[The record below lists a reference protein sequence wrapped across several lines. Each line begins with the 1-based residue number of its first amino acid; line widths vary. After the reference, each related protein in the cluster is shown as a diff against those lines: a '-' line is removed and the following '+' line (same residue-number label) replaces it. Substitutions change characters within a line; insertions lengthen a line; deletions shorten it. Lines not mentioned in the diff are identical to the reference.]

1 MTRIAVI
8 GAHGKVGQQILHLL
22 YDAGHESVGVIRNP
36 DHAEDIVRLGGEP
49 LVHDL
54 EDTTPEAFAEAL
66 GHVDGMVFTAGAG
79 PDSGPER
86 KRTVDL
92 GASVLSQKAAA
103 IVGVQHFV
111 QVSAIGVDEPLPEDT
126 EEGWKAYVEAKR
138 DADKALRAS
147 DLDWTIIRP
156 GRLTDDPAEGRVS
169 LGPEVSR
176 GDVTRGDVA
185 AVVAACLDEPASIGR
200 QWNLVGGDTPVAE
213 AVTSAGADES

>member
-138 DADKALRAS
+138 DADAALRDS
-147 DLDWTIIRP
+147 GLDYTILRP
-156 GRLTDDPAEGRVS
+156 GGLTDDEGTGTIT
-169 LGPEVSR
+169 LGTSVEKGSIPR
-176 GDVTRGDVA
+176 ADVA
-185 AVVAACLDEPASIGR
+185 ATVIAALAQPTSIAKTWEIVSGPTPIEDAVA
-200 QWNLVGGDTPVAE
+200 Q
-213 AVTSAGADES
+213 GA

>member
-36 DHAEDIVRLGGEP
+36 DHAEDIIRLGSEP

-54 EDTTPEAFAEAL
+54 ENSTPEAFAEAL

-79 PDSGPER
+79 PDSGPDR
-86 KRTVDL
+86 KKTVDL

-111 QVSAIGVDEPLPEDT
+111 QISAIGVDEPLPEET
-126 EEGWKAYVEAKR
+126 EAGWKAYVEAKR
-138 DADKALRAS
+138 DADAALRNS
-147 DLDWTIIRP
+147 GLDWTILRP
-156 GRLTDDPAEGRVS
+156 GGLTADEGTGEIT
-169 LGPEVSR
+169 LGTSVEKGNIPR
-176 GDVTRGDVA
+176 ADVA
-185 AVVAACLDEPASIGR
+185 ATVIAVLAHPTSIGKT
-200 QWNLVGGDTPVAE
+200 WEIVSGTTPIDE
-213 AVTSAGADES
+213 AVAHGA

>member
-36 DHAEDIVRLGGEP
+36 EHAEDIVRLGSEP

-79 PDSGPER
+79 PDSGPDR

-92 GASVLSQKAAA
+92 GASVLSQRAAA
-103 IVGVQHFV
+103 LSGVQHFV
-111 QVSAIGVDEPLPEDT
+111 QISAIGVDEPLPDDT
-126 EEGWKAYVEAKR
+126 EAGWKAYVEAKR
-138 DADKALRAS
+138 DADAALRDSGLAY
-147 DLDWTIIRP
+147 TILRP
-156 GRLTDDPAEGRVS
+156 GGLTNDEGIGRIT
-169 LGPEVSR
+169 LGTAVEKGSIPR
-176 GDVTRGDVA
+176 ADVA
-185 AVVAACLDEPASIGR
+185 ATVLAVLAQPTSIGKS
-200 QWNLVGGDTPVAE
+200 WELVSGSTPIDDAVAQ
-213 AVTSAGADES
+213 GA

>member
-22 YDAGHESVGVIRNP
+22 YDAGHESVGVVRNP
-36 DHAEDIVRLGGEP
+36 DHAEDILRLGSEP

-54 EDTTPEAFAEAL
+54 EDSTPEAFAEAL

-79 PDSGPER
+79 PDSGPDR

-111 QVSAIGVDEPLPEDT
+111 QISAMGVDEPLPEETDA
-126 EEGWKAYVEAKR
+126 GWKAYVEAKR
-138 DADKALRAS
+138 DADAALRDS
-147 DLDWTIIRP
+147 GVDWTILRP
-156 GRLTDDPAEGRVS
+156 GGLTTDEGTGKIT
-169 LGPEVSR
+169 LGTSVEKGSIPR
-176 GDVTRGDVA
+176 ADVA
-185 AVVAACLDEPASIGR
+185 ATVIAVLAQPTSIGKT
-200 QWNLVGGDTPVAE
+200 WEIVSGTSPIDE
-213 AVTSAGADES
+213 AVAHGA